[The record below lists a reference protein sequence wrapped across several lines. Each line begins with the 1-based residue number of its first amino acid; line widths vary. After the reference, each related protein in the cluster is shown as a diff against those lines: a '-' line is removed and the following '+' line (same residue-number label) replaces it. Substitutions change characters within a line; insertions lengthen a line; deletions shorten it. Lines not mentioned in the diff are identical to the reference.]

1 MINQDDVFPI
11 GQINKPHGINGEMS
25 FSFTT
30 DIFDSK
36 KIPYLIIQTEG
47 IYVPF
52 YIESYRS
59 KSNETGLIKLEGIN
73 NEEKARLFAGQT
85 IYLPKYAEMQNIMGD
100 SNFAVTVTI
109 IAHPSNTA
117 NFILTWQNA
126 SSNWRDNNGSNWV
139 EKKIIGSETRYNCRE
154 MGPGDV
160 LRFVLIGSSE
170 NDYWGQLLEYHN

>member
-73 NEEKARLFAGQT
+73 NEEKARLFAGLS
-85 IYLPKYAEMQNIMGD
+85 IYLPKIYLE
-100 SNFAVTVTI
+100 V
-109 IAHPSNTA
+109 A
-117 NFILTWQNA
+117 NETEIELDYFI
-126 SSNWRDNNGSNWV
+126 G
-139 EKKIIGSETRYNCRE
+139 
-154 MGPGDV
+154 
-160 LRFVLIGSSE
+160 FVLIDETFGEIGEIAEVDQTTE
-170 NDYWGQLLEYHN
+170 NALFVIEKKNDELLIPVGDDYIQEIDHESKRLYVDLPDGLLSL